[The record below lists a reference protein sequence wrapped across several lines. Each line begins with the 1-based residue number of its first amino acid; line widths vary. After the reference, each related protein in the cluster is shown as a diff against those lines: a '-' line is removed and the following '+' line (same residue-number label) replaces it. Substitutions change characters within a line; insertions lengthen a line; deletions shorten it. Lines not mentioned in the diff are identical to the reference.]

1 MRRLRIFVLSILTL
15 VIITL
20 VAACNTQTP
29 APAPTPQTSTPN
41 VTQTASTNLTYVGE
55 QTCQSC
61 HKKANYDK
69 TPHHQ
74 SFKPLSAYKFDKTYG
89 TVTVYDGAANDAKST
104 SIDLSK
110 ALGVQMD
117 TYVIA
122 EIPKT
127 AGFAKQFYRVG
138 RVTKNPDGTYKIQS
152 AGLVKGTQNW
162 SAEDY
167 SCLECHSPGMGK
179 AGSADLTITCES
191 CHGPGSAH
199 IAATSDDQRKATM
212 PLPTSQTCLKCH
224 KSDPTKDTKAG
235 ATPGAIITT
244 NHYGTRDYTFSK
256 HNTTGMIN
264 GCLTC
269 HQAHAPDTNGGLL
282 RNANPNEI
290 CATCHA
296 GKNYDVKTIMWDNKS
311 DPYGH
316 ITADH
321 SFTAV
326 PESATK
332 VNPTTKN
339 VEITDP
345 TVLNMIKKALPN
357 LAK

>member
-1 MRRLRIFVLSILTL
+1 MNRIRIIVLSLSAIL
-15 VIITL
+15 ITAL
-20 VAACNTQTP
+20 VAACNTQQP
-29 APAPTPQTSTPN
+29 AAPAPQTQQTPATQVAN
-41 VTQTASTNLTYVGE
+41 VTATYVGE
-55 QTCQSC
+55 QTCQGC
-61 HKKANYDK
+61 HKKPNVDK

-74 SFKPLSAYKFDKTYG
+74 SFKPLSDYKLDKTYS

-104 SIDLSK
+104 TVDLSK
-110 ALGVQMD
+110 AVGVQVD
-117 TYVIA
+117 TYVVA
-122 EIPKT
+122 QIPKT
-127 AGFAKQFYRVG
+127 SGFAKQFYRVG
-138 RVTKNPDGTYKIQS
+138 KLTKNPDGTYKISS
-152 AGLVKGTQNW
+152 AALVKGTQNW
-162 SAEDY
+162 SAEDFT
-167 SCLECHSPGMGK
+167 SCIKCHSPSLGAAGTPDK
-179 AGSADLTITCES
+179 AFTCEG

-199 IAATSDDQRKATM
+199 VAATTDDQRKATM
-212 PLPTSQTCLKCH
+212 PAPTSETCLKCH
-224 KSDPTKDTKAG
+224 QSDPTKDSKT
-235 ATPGAIITT
+235 GAIITT

-269 HQAHAPDTNGGLL
+269 HNPHAVNSNGRLIKTD
-282 RNANPNEI
+282 NPNDI
-290 CATCHA
+290 CSTCHA
-296 GKNYDVKTIMWDNKS
+296 GKNYNVDTIMWDNKS

-339 VEITDP
+339 VEIVDP
-345 TVLNMIKKALPN
+345 TVLDMIKKALPN

>member
-1 MRRLRIFVLSILTL
+1 VNRLRIILLTL
-15 VIITL
+15 LTLLTVTL
-20 VAACNTQTP
+20 VVACNTQQPTP
-29 APAPTPQTSTPN
+29 APKTEPTPVDQIAN
-41 VTQTASTNLTYVGE
+41 MTATFVGE

-61 HKKANYDK
+61 HQKKNYDK

-74 SFKPLSAYKFDKTYG
+74 SFKPLSAYKLDKTYG
-89 TVTVYDGAANDAKST
+89 TITVYDGAGDEAKST
-104 SIDLSK
+104 TIDLSK
-110 ALGVQMD
+110 ALGVEMD
-117 TYVIA
+117 HYVVA

-138 RVTKNPDGTYKIQS
+138 KLVKNSDETFKIDS

-162 SAEDY
+162 AAKDY
-167 SCLECHSPGMGK
+167 SCAKCHSPNMG
-179 AGSADLTITCES
+179 GTGTPDYTITCEA

-199 IAATSDDQRKATM
+199 VAATTNEKKKATM
-212 PLPTSQTCLKCH
+212 VLPNSNTCLECH
-224 KSDPTKDTKAG
+224 NSNPKKDKDS
-235 ATPGAIITT
+235 GAIITT
-244 NHYGTRDYTFSK
+244 NHYGTRDYTFSE
-256 HNTTGMIN
+256 HNKTGMIN

-269 HQAHAPDTNGGLL
+269 HGAHGTNADGRLL
-282 RNANPNEI
+282 RKDNPNDI

-296 GKNYDVKTIMWDNKS
+296 GRNYDVKTIMWDNKI
-311 DPYGH
+311 DPHGH
-316 ITADH
+316 TTADH

-339 VEITDP
+339 LEIVDP
-345 TVLNMIKKALPN
+345 TVLEMIKKTLPD

>member
-1 MRRLRIFVLSILTL
+1 MNRLRIMVLSF
-15 VIITL
+15 ITL
-20 VAACNTQTP
+20 VTVMLVVACNTTKQPTP
-29 APAPTPQTSTPN
+29 APQTPTSIATQVAN
-41 VTQTASTNLTYVGE
+41 VTATYVGE

-61 HKKANYDK
+61 HQKKNYDK
-69 TPHHQ
+69 TPHFQ
-74 SFKPLSAYKFDKTYG
+74 SFKPLSAYKLDKAYS
-89 TVTVYDGAANDAKST
+89 TVTVYDGAANNAKST
-104 SIDLSK
+104 TIDLSK
-110 ALGVQMD
+110 ALGVEMD
-117 TYVIA
+117 TYVVA
-122 EIPKT
+122 QIPKE

-138 RVTKNPDGTYKIQS
+138 HLIKNPDGTYKIENAS
-152 AGLVKGTQNW
+152 LVKDTQNW
-162 SAEDY
+162 SAGDY
-167 SCLECHSPGMGK
+167 SCAKCHSPGMGG
-179 AGSADLTITCES
+179 AGTPDYTVSCEA

-199 IAATSDDQRKATM
+199 VAATTNEQKKATM
-212 PLPTSQTCLKCH
+212 VLPSSETCLKCH
-224 KSDPTKDTKAG
+224 TSDPTKDT
-235 ATPGAIITT
+235 TTGAIITT
-244 NHYGTRDYTFSK
+244 NHYGTRDYSFSK

-269 HQAHAPDTNGGLL
+269 HGVHGV
-282 RNANPNEI
+282 NANGRLLKKDNPNDI

-311 DPYGH
+311 DPRDH

-321 SFTAV
+321 SFTAI

-345 TVLNMIKKALPN
+345 TVLDMVKKALPD

>member
-1 MRRLRIFVLSILTL
+1 MKRLRTVVLILLTL
-15 VIITL
+15 VTVTL
-20 VAACNTQTP
+20 VAACNSQQTTP
-29 APAPTPQTSTPN
+29 SPQTQSGSA
-41 VTQTASTNLTYVGE
+41 TQVSNTNPTYVGE

-61 HKKANYDK
+61 HQKQSFDQ
-69 TPHHQ
+69 TPHYQ

-89 TVTVYDGAANDAKST
+89 AITVYDGAAKDAKST
-104 SIDLSK
+104 TVDLSK
-110 ALGVQMD
+110 ALGVEMD
-117 TYVIA
+117 TYVVA
-122 EIPKT
+122 QIPKE

-138 RVTKNPDGTYKIQS
+138 RLAKNSDGTYKISS
-152 AGLVKGTQNW
+152 AGVVEGTQNW

-167 SCLECHSPGMGK
+167 TCAKCHSPNMGG
-179 AGSADLTITCES
+179 AGTPDNTITCEG

-199 IAATSDDQRKATM
+199 VAATTNDQKKATM
-212 PLPTSQTCLKCH
+212 TLPTSATCLKCH
-224 KSDPTKDTKAG
+224 NSDPAKDSKTG
-235 ATPGAIITT
+235 AVITT

-256 HNTTGMIN
+256 HNTSGMIN

-269 HQAHAPDTNGGLL
+269 HQSHAT
-282 RNANPNEI
+282 NANGQLLNKNNPNDI

-296 GKNYDVKTIMWDNKS
+296 GKNYNVDTIMWKNKS
-311 DPYGH
+311 DPYRH

-321 SFTAV
+321 SFTAI

-339 VEITDP
+339 VEIVDP
-345 TVLNMIKKALPN
+345 NILNTIKKALPD

>member
-1 MRRLRIFVLSILTL
+1 MRRLKILVFSILTL

-20 VAACNTQTP
+20 IAACNNQTP
-29 APAPTPQTSTPN
+29 APAPTSPQTTPN
-41 VTQTASTNLTYVGE
+41 VTQTSNTNPTYVGE
-55 QTCQSC
+55 QTCLSC
-61 HKKANYDK
+61 HKKTNYDK
-69 TPHHQ
+69 TAHFQ
-74 SFKPLSAYKFDKTYG
+74 SFKPLSAYKFDKTYS

-104 SIDLSK
+104 TVDLSK

-122 EIPKT
+122 QIPKT
-127 AGFAKQFYRVG
+127 AGFAKQYYRVG
-138 RVTKNPDGTYKIQS
+138 KVSKNPDGTYKIQS

-167 SCLECHSPGMGK
+167 SCLECHSPSMGK
-179 AGSADLTITCES
+179 AGSPDLTITCES

-199 IAATSDDQRKATM
+199 VAATSDDQKKATM
-212 PLPTSQTCLKCH
+212 PLPTSDTCLKCH
-224 KSDPTKDTKAG
+224 NSDPTKDPKT
-235 ATPGAIITT
+235 GAIITT
-244 NHYGTRDYTFSK
+244 NHYGTRDFTFSK

-269 HQAHAPDTNGGLL
+269 HQYHAPDANGGLL
-282 RNANPNEI
+282 RKTNPNDI

-311 DPYGH
+311 DPYNH

-345 TVLNMIKKALPN
+345 TVLDMIV
-357 LAK
+357 